1 MTILK
6 RLGINR
12 KKSAKSSRGRLIVLD
27 GIDGSGKST
36 QLELL
41 NKELKL
47 GGFETEVIH
56 FPQHGTPSAVMV
68 DYYLAGRYGQLNA
81 YATSIF
87 YAVDRFDAKSQIS
100 AWLDS
105 GKIVLSDR
113 YVFANAGHQGG
124 KIEDDFERLKFFKW
138 LDNLEYN
145 IFGIPK
151 PDLNIILNLPAEAAM
166 KLLKQRPKE
175 LDHQDNMHEK
185 SLKHLQNSQ
194 KVYLQIAKLFSSTK
208 LVECQ
213 ASGKILSESEIHNKV
228 WELVRRIALKDFKH
242 QK

>member
-6 RLGINR
+6 RLGIN
-12 KKSAKSSRGRLIVLD
+12 KKASFKASRGRLIVLD

-41 NKELKL
+41 KKELEV
-47 GGFETEVIH
+47 GGYQTEVIH

-68 DYYLAGRYGQLNA
+68 DYYLAGRYGELNA
-81 YATSIF
+81 HAASIF
-87 YAVDRFDAKSQIS
+87 YAIDRFDAKAQVN
-100 AWLDS
+100 AWLDA

-113 YVFANAGHQGG
+113 YVTANAGHQGG

-151 PDLNIILNLPAEAAM
+151 PDLNIILSLPAEAAM
-166 KLLKQRPKE
+166 KLLNRRPKE
-175 LDHQDNMHEK
+175 LDHEDNMHEK
-185 SLKHLQNSQ
+185 NLKHLQNSQ
-194 KVYLQIAKLFSSTK
+194 KVYSQIAKLFSGTK

-213 ASGKILSESEIHNKV
+213 ASGKILSEPEIHNKV
-228 WELVRRIALKDFKH
+228 WELVRRIALKDFKA
-242 QK
+242 Q